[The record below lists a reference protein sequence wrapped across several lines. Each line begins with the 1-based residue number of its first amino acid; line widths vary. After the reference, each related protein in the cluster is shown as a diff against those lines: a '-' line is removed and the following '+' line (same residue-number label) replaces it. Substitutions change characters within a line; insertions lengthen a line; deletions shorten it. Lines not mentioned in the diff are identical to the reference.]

1 MGGEMTFMNYLL
13 HRIGELRSLPN
24 PTEDELLELRLKKK
38 TLFKFLRNPDDPMAK
53 ALKVWE

>member
-1 MGGEMTFMNYLL
+1 MTFMNYLL

-53 ALKVWE
+53 ALKVWEG